1 MKFDIPAY
9 TRIVMAQMEPLNPFR
24 TVVDLNGDWE
34 RYIHGKLFD
43 VISVPSSLR
52 PSGIYRLQR
61 TFLLP
66 RLSNGQRAVIHFE
79 AITYYGKVFVNG
91 HELGSMIPYLP
102 HEFEF
107 TQQAVEGR
115 NTIEIEIADAHTTP
129 DGAGADELR
138 FGNCGGWECYGGIIR
153 PVYVEV
159 RAAAFIDSVRF
170 GYQLAGDYQSVSC
183 KAQVSVASAAGQSG
197 SCELTLLW
205 GKSEVAQVTKD
216 IQLQPGSTEIE
227 MNFDLKAPA
236 LWSPDE
242 PNLYTLRAE
251 VKTPTAQDRWS
262 CRTGFREFKTD
273 GPNFLLNGRRV
284 VLNGVCRHD
293 MWQNQGFTLSARQ
306 QEQDMRMIKT
316 MGANFVRLVHYPHD
330 RRIVDLAEQ
339 LGLLVSEEPGFW
351 NMDFAKMPSSEIDLG
366 CRILERTIRRD
377 WNSPAVVIW
386 LLGNECAF
394 PLSYLKRGKAICD
407 QFDPIHRLVSV
418 ADLYG
423 KFPVVRDLYDE
434 AGLDFYDWHAY
445 EFSDDK
451 FFKLPESFGPK
462 KPFTLTEWGWED
474 AGDGDLFYEQDFD
487 GLLAQVEAG
496 KIAGHS
502 FWSWNDLH
510 QFNRVDWAT
519 HNGILL
525 SGVVT
530 ESREIR
536 EPIYSRLAGLFAG
549 KQENCGA
556 LAPGRLILPPLR
568 WVPFS
573 PGSTFQTVDLQSLV
587 DSPAGQKS
595 WQSFENSMEKFWAG
609 SVAPEQ
615 WKRTGSH
622 FTLWQDPE
630 LKIGGAGFR
639 IPVVDGHVQP
649 VLLTTDT
656 AEITI
661 PINQA
666 CSRLH
671 ILGQVSLPLGFP
683 LRGGQGETVA
693 AYTLQYANGKT
704 QTLPVRNGIEVAQ
717 SNYISEA
724 TRIAPVATA
733 AQPAAEYI
741 KDIVRERYQLLLWSV
756 PVEPHKLVNLRC
768 KLNGQ
773 QPALA
778 IFAITA
784 EQAAGGTRR

>member
-1 MKFDIPAY
+1 
-9 TRIVMAQMEPLNPFR
+9 MAQMEPLNPFR

-34 RYIHGKLFD
+34 RHIHGKLFD

-52 PSGIYRLQR
+52 PSGTYRLQR

-66 RLSNGQRAVIHFE
+66 RLSNGQRAFAHFD

-102 HEFEF
+102 HEFEC

-115 NTIEIEIADAHTTP
+115 NTIEVEIVDAHAEEG
-129 DGAGADELR
+129 GAGAVEVR
-138 FGNCGGWECYGGIIR
+138 FGNCGGWEGYGGIIR
-153 PVYVEV
+153 PVYVEL
-159 RAAAFIDSVRF
+159 RAAAYIDSVRF
-170 GYQLAGDYQSVSC
+170 SYQLDGDYQGASC
-183 KAQVSVASAAGQSG
+183 KATVSVASTGAQSG
-197 SCELTLLW
+197 TCELALFW
-205 GKSEVAQVTKD
+205 GKSQVATASKD
-216 IQLQPGSTEIE
+216 IQLQAGSTDIE
-227 MNFDLKAPA
+227 VTFDLKNLA

-251 VKTPTAQDRWS
+251 VKTPSAQDRWS
-262 CRTGFREFKTD
+262 CRTGFREFKTE
-273 GPNFLLNGRRV
+273 GQNFLLNGHRV

-293 MWQNQGFTLSARQ
+293 MWQDQGFTLSASQ

-330 RRIVDLAEQ
+330 RGIVELAEE
-339 LGLLVSEEPGFW
+339 LGLLISEEPGFW
-351 NMDFAKMPSSEIDLG
+351 NMNFDKMPSGEIDLG
-366 CRILERTIRRD
+366 CSILEGTIRRD

-407 QFDPIHRLVSV
+407 RLDPIRRLVSV

-423 KFPVVRDLYDE
+423 KFPAVRDLYDQ

-445 EFSDDK
+445 EFKDDK
-451 FFKLPESFGPK
+451 FLKLPESFGPA
-462 KPFTLTEWGWED
+462 KPLTLTEWGWED
-474 AGDGDLFYEQDFD
+474 AGDGDIFYELDFD
-487 GLLAQVEAG
+487 GLLTQVEAG

-502 FWSWNDLH
+502 FWSWNDVH
-510 QFNRVDWAT
+510 QFNRVDWPT

-536 EPIYSRLAGLFAG
+536 QPIYSRLAGLFAG
-549 KQENCGA
+549 RRENCGVP
-556 LAPGRLILPPLR
+556 APGRLVLLPLR

-573 PGSTFQTVDLQSLV
+573 PGSTFQTVDLQPLA

-595 WQSFENSMEKFWAG
+595 WQFLEDSLQKFWAT
-609 SVAPEQ
+609 SVADDQ

-622 FTLWQDPE
+622 FTLWQNPS
-630 LKIGGAGFR
+630 LKIAGVDFR
-639 IPVVDGHVQP
+639 SPLVGDHVHP

-656 AEITI
+656 AEIVI
-661 PINQA
+661 PINQL
-666 CSRLH
+666 CTRLH

-683 LRGGQGETVA
+683 IKGTQGETVA
-693 AYTLQYANGKT
+693 EYTLQYANGKT
-704 QTLPVRNGIEVAQ
+704 QSLPVRNGIEVAQ
-717 SNYISEA
+717 SNRISEA
-724 TRIAPVATA
+724 TRILPAALAT
-733 AQPAAEYI
+733 QPAVEYI

-756 PVEPHKLVNLRC
+756 PVEPHKLANLRC

-773 QPALA
+773 QPSLA
-778 IFAITA
+778 IFAVTT
-784 EQAAGGTRR
+784 ENPK

>member
-1 MKFDIPAY
+1 
-9 TRIVMAQMEPLNPFR
+9 MAQMEPLNPFR

-52 PSGIYRLQR
+52 PSGTYRLQR

-66 RLSNGQRAVIHFE
+66 RLSNGQRAVVHFD

-102 HEFEF
+102 HEFEC

-115 NTIEIEIADAHTTP
+115 NTIEVEIADAHTTP

-159 RAAAFIDSVRF
+159 RSAAFIDSVRF
-170 GYQLAGDYQSVSC
+170 AYQLAGDYQSVSC
-183 KAQVSVASAAGQSG
+183 KAQVSVVSAVGQSG
-197 SCELTLLW
+197 SCDLTLLW
-205 GKSEVAQVTKD
+205 GKSEVAQATKD
-216 IQLQPGSTEIE
+216 IQLQAGSTEIE

-236 LWSPDE
+236 LWSPEE

-293 MWQNQGFTLSARQ
+293 MWQNQGFTLSPRQ

-330 RRIVDLAEQ
+330 RRIVDLAEE

-366 CRILERTIRRD
+366 CRILEGAIRRD

-423 KFPVVRDLYDE
+423 KFPAVRNLYDE

-451 FFKLPESFGPK
+451 FVKLPESFGPK

-502 FWSWNDLH
+502 FWSWNDLP

-549 KQENCGA
+549 KQENCGV

-595 WQSFENSMEKFWAG
+595 WQSFEDSMQKFWAG

-622 FTLWQDPE
+622 FILWRDSE

-639 IPVVDGHVQP
+639 SPLVDDHVRP

-656 AEITI
+656 AEINI
-661 PINQA
+661 PINQS

-683 LRGGQGETVA
+683 LRGVQGETVA
-693 AYTLQYANGKT
+693 SYTLQYANGKT

-717 SNYISEA
+717 SNRISEA

-784 EQAAGGTRR
+784 EQAAAGTRR

>member
-1 MKFDIPAY
+1 
-9 TRIVMAQMEPLNPFR
+9 MAQMEPLNPFR

-34 RYIHGKLFD
+34 RHIHGKLFD

-52 PSGIYRLQR
+52 PSGTYRLQR

-66 RLSNGQRAVIHFE
+66 RLSSGQRAFVHFD
-79 AITYYGKVFVNG
+79 AITYYGKVPVNG

-102 HEFEF
+102 HEFEC
-107 TQQAVEGR
+107 TQQAIEGR
-115 NTIEIEIADAHTTP
+115 NTIEVEIVDAHANH
-129 DGAGADELR
+129 DGAGADAVR

-153 PVYVEV
+153 PVYVEL
-159 RAAAFIDSVRF
+159 RAAAFVDSVRF
-170 GYQLAGDYQSVSC
+170 AYQLASDYQGASC
-183 KAQVSVASAAGQSG
+183 KAKVSVVSAAAQSG
-197 SCELTLLW
+197 SCEISLLW
-205 GKSEVAQVTKD
+205 GKSVVATATKD
-216 IQLQPGSTEIE
+216 ISLQAGSTDVE
-227 MNFDLKAPA
+227 MTFDLKNLG

-242 PNLYTLRAE
+242 PNLYILRAE
-251 VKTPTAQDRWS
+251 VKTPSAQDRWS
-262 CRTGFREFKTD
+262 CRTGFREFKTE
-273 GPNFLLNGRRV
+273 GPNFLLNGQRV

-293 MWQNQGFTLSARQ
+293 MWQDQGFTLSASQ

-330 RRIVDLAEQ
+330 RRIVELAEE

-351 NMDFAKMPSSEIDLG
+351 NMDFDKMPSSEIDLG
-366 CRILERTIRRD
+366 CHILEGVIRRD

-407 QFDPIHRLVSV
+407 QLDPIHRLVSV
-418 ADLYG
+418 AHLYG
-423 KFPVVRDLYDE
+423 KFPAVKDVYDQ

-445 EFSDDK
+445 EFKDDK
-451 FFKLPESFGPK
+451 FLTLPESFGPG
-462 KPFTLTEWGWED
+462 KPLTLTEWGWED
-474 AGDGDLFYEQDFD
+474 AGDGDIFYELDFD
-487 GLLAQVEAG
+487 GLLTQVEAH

-502 FWSWNDLH
+502 FWSWDDVH
-510 QFNRVDWAT
+510 QFNRVDWPT

-536 EPIYSRLAGLFAG
+536 QPIYSRLSGLFAG
-549 KQENCGA
+549 RRENCGVP
-556 LAPGRLILPPLR
+556 APGRLVLPPLR

-573 PGSTFQTVDLQSLV
+573 PGSTFQTIDLQPLANA
-587 DSPAGQKS
+587 PAGQKS
-595 WQSFENSMEKFWAG
+595 WQFLEDSLQKFWAT
-609 SVAPEQ
+609 SVADDQ

-622 FTLWQDPE
+622 FVLWQTPG
-630 LKIGGAGFR
+630 LRIAGVDFR
-639 IPVVDGHVQP
+639 SPLVDDHVRP
-649 VLLTTDT
+649 VLLTPDT

-661 PINQA
+661 PVNQL
-666 CSRLH
+666 CNRLH

-683 LRGGQGETVA
+683 IKGTQGETVA
-693 AYTLQYANGKT
+693 EYTLQYANGKT
-704 QTLPVRNGIEVAQ
+704 QSMPVRNGIEVAQ
-717 SNYISEA
+717 SNCIAMA
-724 TRIAPVATA
+724 TRILPVALS
-733 AQPAAEYI
+733 AQPAVEYI

-756 PVEPHKLVNLRC
+756 PVEPYKLANLFC

-784 EQAAGGTRR
+784 ESPK